1 MLQRCISSIVCPVC
15 RASFDIEGRSA
26 VCSNRHTFDLARSG
40 YLNLLP
46 SRRKLPE
53 TVGDTQEM
61 LVARKRFLGGG
72 YFDPLVR
79 AVKDIV
85 RELETITRSETG
97 HVVEVGSGTGHYL
110 AALKDELGGER
121 CYFGVDISKAAAR
134 IGAGLHKDMMFLV
147 ADVRAAI
154 PLKSEGA
161 SVVLNVFAPRNAQEF
176 ARVLRPDGHA
186 IVVIPAPDHLGELVS
201 RFGLLQVHGDKE
213 EILLKDFEGSLH
225 LTHRA
230 TVRYEMS
237 LPAQAVRDAVSMG
250 PSARH
255 LSEDTRLALD
265 ATPDLACTASFV
277 VLVFRREPAPISCPH
292 GEMDL

>member
-26 VCSNRHTFDLARSG
+26 VCSNRHTFDFARSG

-46 SRRKLPE
+46 SKRKLPE
-53 TVGDTQEM
+53 TVGDTQAM
-61 LVARKRFLGGG
+61 LAARKRFLDCG
-72 YFDPLVR
+72 YFDPLVE
-79 AVKDIV
+79 AVKDTV
-85 RELETITRSETG
+85 RELDTITHSETG

-110 AALKDELGGER
+110 AALRDELGGER

-147 ADVRAAI
+147 ADARAAI
-154 PLKSEGA
+154 PLESEGA
-161 SVVLNVFAPRNAQEF
+161 SVVLDVFAPRNPQEF
-176 ARVLRPDGHA
+176 ARVLRPDGRV

-230 TVRYEMS
+230 PITYEMS

-265 ATPDLACTASFV
+265 ETVDLACTASFV
-277 VLVFRREPAPISCPH
+277 VLVFERT
-292 GEMDL
+292 